1 MIIQTIEDGF
11 NSGRRY
17 VHRVPEAEAYDWLA
31 HLKELIP
38 KAKVREKE
46 RAMSAEHGSRTLAY
60 YRAKCL
66 HIYESRRTQYML
78 AVLIMLAFAV
88 DLGEAQLLPEEGD
101 WFQSIFQTAEL
112 FLTGLFSIE
121 LTFHLFAKSND
132 CFRPFWGA
140 VMNNF
145 DLLVVVISI
154 LSIIFR

>member
-1 MIIQTIEDGF
+1 
-11 NSGRRY
+11 
-17 VHRVPEAEAYDWLA
+17 
-31 HLKELIP
+31 
-38 KAKVREKE
+38 
-46 RAMSAEHGSRTLAY
+46 
-60 YRAKCL
+60 
-66 HIYESRRTQYML
+66 
-78 AVLIMLAFAV
+78 MLAFAV

-112 FLTGLFSIE
+112 FLTGLFSME

-132 CFRPFWGA
+132 CFRPFWGE